1 MDLIPSEGFAIQSK
15 SRWPNTIVFPKELRD
30 AIPEYG
36 SRALVFDS
44 VSGSRSK
51 APVSISGM
59 IGEAQVDFG
68 TRTQIRFLVHET
80 GKLDGGSLLCWL
92 TWIRKQLGLWGDFW
106 SGLRI
111 RPTTKVNPRPNK
123 CGTSSA

>member
-44 VSGSRSK
+44 VNGSRSK

-68 TRTQIRFLVHET
+68 TRAQIRFLVHET
-80 GKLDGGSLLCWL
+80 GKLDGQFTLLVDLDSETTRALGRFLVQLADKADDGSQS
-92 TWIRKQLGLWGDFW
+92 T
-106 SGLRI
+106 
-111 RPTTKVNPRPNK
+111 P
-123 CGTSSA
+123 